1 MIKSSILGFILG
13 CIIMLLIKKQL
24 YHGPDSNEIR
34 KKIYFDNNTNTFFQF
49 IPKKYVKYM

>member
-13 CIIMLLIKKQL
+13 CIIMLLLKKQL

-34 KKIYFDNNTNTFFQF
+34 KKIYFDNKTNTFFQF
-49 IPKKYVKYM
+49 IPKKIR